1 MEGRQNIFDHILQ
14 HFSHIYQSDAQGVD
28 LEVLRVIPSKI
39 SKPMNAML
47 LGPVSEGE
55 IKEEVNNLGSLKAPG
70 PDGLNGSFFQNH
82 WDTVKNEVVK
92 AVLDFF

>member
-1 MEGRQNIFDHILQ
+1 MEGRQDIFDHILQ

-28 LEVLRVIPSKI
+28 LEVLQVIPSKI
-39 SKPMNAML
+39 SEPMNAML

-82 WDTVKNEVVK
+82 WDTIKNEVVK